1 MAKKKTSGAAR
12 NGKRR
17 PLTMA
22 QRADRLALYERAVH
36 DPATEVDFLQRAFRD
51 ARKRLPRSFREDFSG
66 AASAA
71 CEWVRRGPQ
80 RRAIGVDIEPAV
92 LEWGRLKRLSR
103 LTPAARRRVSLVN
116 ADVLTV
122 RTRPVE
128 VIAALNFSYWVFKER
143 EQLLR
148 YFRNAFSGLTRDGIL
163 VLDAF
168 GGYEACREMRE
179 RTEHRGFTYVWH
191 QARYHP
197 VNGHLLCHIHFR
209 FPDGSRLDQA
219 FSYDWRLWTLPELR
233 EILLQA
239 GFRHV
244 TVYWEGDDGEGG
256 GNGEFTPSTTGEAD
270 GGWIAYVVAEK

>member
-1 MAKKKTSGAAR
+1 MAKQKTSGAAR
-12 NGKRR
+12 SGKRR
-17 PLTMA
+17 PPTMA
-22 QRADRLALYERAVH
+22 ERADRMVLYERAVH

-71 CEWVRRGPQ
+71 CEWARRGPQ

-92 LEWGRLKRLSR
+92 LEWGRRKRLSR

-148 YFRNAFSGLTRDGIL
+148 YFRNAFAGLTRDGIL

-179 RTEHRGFTYVWH
+179 QTEHRGFTYVWH
-191 QARYHP
+191 QARYQP
-197 VNGHLLCHIHFR
+197 VTGHLLCHIHFR
-209 FPDGSRLDQA
+209 FPDGSRMDRA

-239 GFRHV
+239 GFRRV

-256 GNGEFTPSTTGEAD
+256 GNGEFTPSATGEAD